1 MCALKWRKN
10 RFLNNEQALAD
21 SANFMANV
29 KFEGIDEDL
38 TAPKTPWIYYGVR
51 VTGIALSS
59 LIEPCFVGLVCGCSL
74 RTDEG
79 GLSSFSLWCHSF

>member
-1 MCALKWRKN
+1 MYLLKRRKN

-29 KFEGIDEDL
+29 KFTGIEEDL

-51 VTGIALSS
+51 LIGIALSS
-59 LIEPCFVGLVCGCSL
+59 LIEPCYAGLVCGCSL
-74 RTDEG
+74 RIDEG
-79 GLSSFSLWCHSF
+79 SLS

>member
-1 MCALKWRKN
+1 MLEWRKN

-29 KFEGIDEDL
+29 KFEGIEEEL

-51 VTGIALSS
+51 VIGIALSS
-59 LIEPCFVGLVCGCSL
+59 LIEPRFVGFVCGCSL
-74 RTDEG
+74 RNYEG
-79 GLSSFSLWCHSF
+79 SLS